1 VNITHIGPAVLGS
14 LGGLFAILVAA
25 STAHLVLKKTRPQT
39 DFTEIGLRIR
49 SWWVMVSIFTLAML
63 LSRNVSLFFFAFI
76 SFLALKEYLSIIPT
90 RRADRRVLLWAYLAI
105 PLQYFWAGI
114 EWYGLFIIFIP
125 IYLFLFLPLCMVII
139 GETRDFLRSAGT
151 LHWGLMTM
159 VFSISHLAY
168 LLVLPQAGNPGAGG
182 SGLLLY
188 LVFLTQSN
196 DVSQFLWGKS
206 CGRRKIVPRVS
217 PNKTWEGFL
226 GGVGTTTVLAVVL
239 SRLLTPLSLPLA
251 FAAGI
256 LISTAGFVGDITI
269 SAIKRDIGVKDS
281 GNLLPGHGGILDRI
295 DSLTYTAPLFFHFI
309 YYFYY

>member
-1 VNITHIGPAVLGS
+1 MSSGHIGPTVLWSLASLFGILIVATAVY
-14 LGGLFAILVAA
+14 LF
-25 STAHLVLKKTRPQT
+25 LKKTRPTT

-49 SWWVMVSIFTLAML
+49 SWWVMVAIFTLAL
-63 LSRNVSLFFFAFI
+63 ALSRNVSLFFFAFV

-114 EWYGLFIIFIP
+114 EWYGLFIVFIP
-125 IYLFLFLPLCMVII
+125 VYVFLFLPLCMVIV

-159 VFSISHLAY
+159 VFSISHVAY
-168 LLVLPQAGNPGAGG
+168 LLVLPPAGDSGAGG
-182 SGLLLY
+182 PGLLLY

-196 DVSQFLWGKS
+196 DVAQFLWGKS
-206 CGRRKIVPRVS
+206 LGQRKIVPNVS

-226 GGVGTTTVLAVVL
+226 GGVGTTTVLAEVL
-239 SRLLTPLSLPLA
+239 SGLLTPLSLPLA
-251 FAAGI
+251 FLAGI
-256 LISTAGFVGDITI
+256 IISTAGFVGDVTI
-269 SAIKRDIGVKDS
+269 SAVKRDIGVKDS
-281 GNLLPGHGGILDRI
+281 GSLLPGHGGIMDRI

-309 YYFYY
+309 YYLYY

>member
-1 VNITHIGPAVLGS
+1 MNITHIGPAVLWS
-14 LGGLFAILVAA
+14 LGGLFVLLVAA
-25 STAHLVLKKTRPQT
+25 SAAHLVFKKARPQT

-168 LLVLPQAGNPGAGG
+168 LLVLPRTGNPGAGG
-182 SGLLLY
+182 AGLLLY

-226 GGVGTTTVLAVVL
+226 GGVGTTTVLAVL
-239 SRLLTPLSLPLA
+239 FGRLLTPLSIPLA
-251 FAAGI
+251 LAAGI
-256 LISTAGFVGDITI
+256 LISTAGFVGDVTI

>member
-1 VNITHIGPAVLGS
+1 MNINHISPAVLWS
-14 LGGLFAILVAA
+14 LGGLFAILVIA
-25 STAHLVLKKTRPQT
+25 SATHRVLKKARPQT
-39 DFTEIGLRIR
+39 DFSEIGLRIR

-125 IYLFLFLPLCMVII
+125 IYLFLFLPLCMVIV

-168 LLVLPQAGNPGAGG
+168 LLVLPPAGNPGAGG
-182 SGLLLY
+182 AGLLLY

-206 CGRRKIVPRVS
+206 CGRRKIVPNVS

-226 GGVGTTTVLAVVL
+226 GGVGTTTVLAVLL
-239 SRLLTPLSLPLA
+239 SPLLTPLSIPLA
-251 FAAGI
+251 LAAGI
-256 LISTAGFVGDITI
+256 LISTAGFVGDVTI